1 MVASHDRHYVERKRK
16 EGREANKSGI
26 FCQFTI
32 LLLQGVHSITTERE
46 RKLEEKK
53 VTEMKPANGG
63 GSLLS
68 MTSFLLPLLL

>member
-46 RKLEEKK
+46 RKFEEKK
-53 VTEMKPANGG
+53 LRK
-63 GSLLS
+63 
-68 MTSFLLPLLL
+68 